1 MVIKTINGVRY
12 RLDEKTLTA
21 EVIQKDGYKGDIII
35 PETVVFNERTYR
47 VTSIGED
54 AFAYSD
60 LISIVIPDTVTYI
73 DGGAFEE
80 SHLTSVV
87 IPDSVTMI
95 SSHTFESCENLL
107 SVVIGKGITDI
118 FYEVFAGCCA
128 LVSITY
134 NGTMEQ
140 WKQIAFAGD
149 DWKEGVPAKVVHCTD
164 GDVEL

>member
-1 MVIKTINGVRY
+1 MIGEIINGINY
-12 RLDEKTLTA
+12 RLDEENLTA
-21 EVIQKDGYKGDIII
+21 EVIQMDGYKGDIIV
-35 PETVVFNERTYR
+35 PETIVHESVSYR

-60 LISIVIPDTVTYI
+60 LKSIVIPDTVTYI
-73 DGGAFEE
+73 DGGAFEA

-107 SVVIGKGITDI
+107 SIVIGKGITDI
-118 FYEVFAGCCA
+118 FYEVFAGCRA
-128 LVSITY
+128 LASITY

-140 WKQIAFAGD
+140 WEQIDFADD
-149 DWKEGVPAKVVHCTD
+149 DWNAEVPAKVVHCTD
-164 GDVEL
+164 GDVEI

>member
-1 MVIKTINGVRY
+1 MIGEIINGINY
-12 RLDEKTLTA
+12 RLDEENLTA
-21 EVIQKDGYKGDIII
+21 EVIKKDGYKGDIII

-118 FYEVFAGCCA
+118 FYEVFAGCRA
-128 LVSITY
+128 LASIAY

-140 WKQIAFAGD
+140 WEQIDFAGD
-149 DWKEGVPAKVVHCTD
+149 GWNEGVPAKVVHCTD
-164 GDVEL
+164 GDVEI

>member
-1 MVIKTINGVRY
+1 M
-12 RLDEKTLTA
+12 
-21 EVIQKDGYKGDIII
+21 DGYKGDIII
-35 PETVVFNERTYR
+35 PETVVHESVSYR
-47 VTSIGED
+47 VTSIEEN
-54 AFAYSD
+54 AFANSD
-60 LISIVIPDTVTYI
+60 LKSIVIPDTVTYI

-149 DWKEGVPAKVVHCTD
+149 DWNEGVPAKVVHCTD
-164 GDVEL
+164 GDVEI

>member
-1 MVIKTINGVRY
+1 MKEEIINGINY
-12 RLDEKTLTA
+12 RLDEENLTA
-21 EVIQKDGYKGDIII
+21 EVIHMVGYKGDIII
-35 PETVVFNERTYR
+35 PETVVHESVSYR

-60 LISIVIPDTVTYI
+60 LKSIVIPDSVTII

-95 SSHTFESCENLL
+95 CSHTFESCENLL

-128 LVSITY
+128 LASITY

-149 DWKEGVPAKVVHCTD
+149 DWNEGVPAKVVHCTD
-164 GDVEL
+164 GDVEI